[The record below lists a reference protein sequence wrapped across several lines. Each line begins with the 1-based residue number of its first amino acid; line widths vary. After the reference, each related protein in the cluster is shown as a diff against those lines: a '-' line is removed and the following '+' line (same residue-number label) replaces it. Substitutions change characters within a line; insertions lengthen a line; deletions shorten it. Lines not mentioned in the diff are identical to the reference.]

1 MTSAD
6 IFISTYVAP
15 NTGQVKLRLLDKGEE
30 KKGSK
35 KQASISVHVCVCVI
49 ISIFRNIMTSKCN
62 LDSKNICE
70 WTHAELKQN
79 WKEQKSEE
87 ERRKK

>member
-15 NTGQVKLRLLDKGEE
+15 NTGQVKLRLLDKGKEE

-35 KQASISVHVCVCVI
+35 KQASISVCVI

>member
-15 NTGQVKLRLLDKGEE
+15 NTGQVKLRLLDKGKE
-30 KKGSK
+30 KKR
-35 KQASISVHVCVCVI
+35 KQKTSVYLSVCVI

-79 WKEQKSEE
+79 WKEQKTEE

>member
-15 NTGQVKLRLLDKGEE
+15 NTGQVKLRLLDKGKE
-30 KKGSK
+30 KKR
-35 KQASISVHVCVCVI
+35 KQKTSVYLSVCVI